1 MSHVRPFT
9 DLLRLFIGPAVWF
22 AHFTVVYGAEALICT
37 PPIGSPRA
45 MVWTGLAATAVALG
59 ALTIFSVA
67 LWHERVPEEAPH
79 EHTGAAFLRS
89 APLLL
94 AVLAMLAVIWTSLPI
109 ATLPACTA
117 PAG

>member
-9 DLLRLFIGPAVWF
+9 DLLRLVTGPAVWF

-45 MVWTGLAATAVALG
+45 MVWTGLAATIAALA
-59 ALTIFSVA
+59 ALIAFA
-67 LWHERVPEEAPH
+67 MMLWRERIPEEAPH
-79 EHTGAAFLRS
+79 EHTGAAFLRA

-109 ATLPACTA
+109 AALSACTA
-117 PAG
+117 AAG